1 MLKKLTPRH
10 KDIIRRLIVAETPV
24 EIAQEL
30 GMTPAAIYRLQN
42 DPLFATE
49 LREME
54 QKANTS
60 LISSEKRLD
69 ALESIRLGC
78 DESAELV
85 RKVVNDKV
93 AGVPDIAIDLRVK
106 SAWDL
111 LDRGGHSKVEKS
123 ATVDLT
129 QLILEAARQREGRNS
144 GTGTG

>member
-30 GMTPAAIYRLQN
+30 GMNAATIYKLQA
-42 DPLFATE
+42 DPLFATV
-49 LREME
+49 LREMD
-54 QKANTS
+54 KRVNTS
-60 LISSEKRLD
+60 LINSEERLS

-78 DESAELV
+78 DEAAVLV
-85 RKVVNDKV
+85 RNIVNDKV
-93 AGVPDIAIDLRVK
+93 AGTPDIAIDLRAK

-129 QLILEAARQREGRNS
+129 QLILEAQRQREGN
-144 GTGTG
+144 GTGAE